1 MNKPMDKERIAV
13 IGAGALGSFYGAKLQ
28 QAGYPVQ
35 YQTSLAEQIP
45 ENKLHIQSI
54 WGDFELSIQAFTDS
68 QQMEP
73 ADLILITTKAM
84 PDLDYKRLIGPIVKD
99 SSALILLQNGINQE
113 ERLQEAFPQNVILGA
128 LAFTCIHRTS
138 PGQIEHIDYGLIK
151 LGPYKKEYALMGKR
165 VAEIMDEASIKVE
178 FATHLRR
185 LRWEKLLWNIP
196 FNSLSVAL
204 GGVSTQEMIASEHS
218 LDMVYKLMHETWSI
232 AKAEGIKLNESMMDQ
247 MVENTQKMT
256 PYKTSMLLDY
266 ENRRPMEI
274 EAILGEPLTLAMRH
288 RLRVDTIYTIYR
300 LLHYLNESNLSPS

>member
-1 MNKPMDKERIAV
+1 MDKERIAV

-45 ENKLHIQSI
+45 NAKLRVQSI
-54 WGDFELSIQAFTDS
+54 WGDFELPVEAFRDP
-68 QQMEP
+68 QGMEA
-73 ADLILITTKAM
+73 ADLILIATKAI
-84 PDLDYKRLIGPIVKD
+84 PDLDYSKLLSPIIKD

-113 ERLQEAFPQNVILGA
+113 ERLQEAFPRNVILGA

-138 PGQIEHIDYGLIK
+138 PGEIEHIDYGLIK
-151 LGPYKKEYALMGKR
+151 LGPHKKEYALMGKR
-165 VAEIMDEASIKVE
+165 VAEIMDEAGIKVE

-204 GGVSTQEMIASEHS
+204 GGVSTREMIASEHS
-218 LDMVYKLMHETWSI
+218 LDLVYKLMHETWSI
-232 AKAEGIKLNESMMDQ
+232 AKAEGINLNESLIDQ

-266 ENRRPMEI
+266 ENRRPMEV
-274 EAILGEPLTLAMRH
+274 EAILGEPLTMAMRH
-288 RLRVDTIYTIYR
+288 RVRVDTIYTIYR
-300 LLHYLNESNLSPS
+300 LLHYLNEKNLST